1 MANNEKK
8 NETVNENMKQQ
19 KEEQQMTTPGG
30 VPVEVVKKHPV
41 RDFFKNNKKK
51 IGIGLGVAGAFGAGI
66 IADRFGLKLPVGKKG
81 SDEEE
86 TAD

>member
-1 MANNEKK
+1 MAKTEEK
-8 NETVNENMKQQ
+8 NIATENVAEN
-19 KEEQQMTTPGG
+19 KEEQMTTPGG
-30 VPVEVVKKHPV
+30 VPVEVVTKKHPV

-81 SDEEE
+81 SDEED
-86 TAD
+86 TAE